1 MNKIIVYSFY
11 CLLPATLALSSFLN
25 AQFGPMPAMPPM
37 NGQPQ
42 APGGMPM
49 PSEQELEQILQMIE
63 KAAAENP
70 ELIKEWERQGQR
82 EILKMSDA
90 DLAAFS
96 QMVGIAPGV
105 LREEAEKAL
114 ADELAATPTQQPVD
128 EDLPT
133 QRPVAQ
139 QKPTQPTAPKITKA
153 ETQQAGT
160 LIKSLIKQLSE
171 IQIKSASVREVH
183 ELMRAWIQELR
194 ELMFYLSVIDRHE
207 YHQHL
212 SLPQFKSLL
221 SALTTLQNS
230 LKTELSAVVLP
241 DDLTEEGTLYDLLGV
256 KKSASTAVLDAAYER
271 LAAQHNPKKLEQK
284 LREQQVPEK
293 SIKQQVKKATL
304 SFDAIED
311 AYEQLSN
318 PKLRAQIDRE
328 IQARKSLKQEKI
340 AHATQALKSIKQSLE
355 EAIYLEE
362 LLYKLEQFLQ
372 DYAPAQLALKKSI
385 EEAEKK
391 QLEEQKKRGSITPTS
406 TYGTFEPHVSYSQ
419 PSGYDDYG
427 YNSNFNPYS
436 DYGSYNNYPDYS
448 YGSDMDDDYDLSS
461 PSNSASRNQAEQT
474 DQEDAQKEQATPP
487 SGKSYQGPSVK
498 DVQESQKIDPR
509 TIDEITKALDKNFDE
524 LVKNY
529 EGEMRPGTT
538 TRQES
543 PYKKII
549 DELPTKA
556 RKKQPAPLTP
566 SRAQDQAEEIDE
578 ETAEEPST
586 EVTTAPT
593 QTTTPPSTTPVA
605 TPRSGAS
612 TPRGTPTEPAREI
625 PLLGID
631 ISQDFEKIR
640 TGLKINT
647 IAADAQKLLD
657 KIALTQTNA
666 KQDKELSTL
675 ARKMRKHKNIVPNL
689 LEKMQSIMPDVELGN
704 NKNNTKAL
712 NALVNDL
719 TTANDSLEELRDMYP
734 TRSSASEE

>member
-11 CLLPATLALSSFLN
+11 CLLTATLALTPFLN

-42 APGGMPM
+42 GQMPPGGMPM

-114 ADELAATPTQQPVD
+114 ADELAATPAQQPVD
-128 EDLPT
+128 EDFSP
-133 QRPVAQ
+133 QRPTAQ

-153 ETQQAGT
+153 ETQQTGT
-160 LIKSLIKQLSE
+160 VIKNLIKQLAE
-171 IQIKSASVREVH
+171 IQTKSASVREVH

-194 ELMFYLSVIDRHE
+194 ELMFYLSVIDRNE

-212 SLPQFKSLL
+212 SLPKFKSLL
-221 SALTTLQNS
+221 SALVTLENS
-230 LKTELSAVVLP
+230 LKTELPAIVLP

-284 LREQQVPEK
+284 LRSQQVPEK

-328 IQARKSLKQEKI
+328 IQARKSLKREKI
-340 AHATQALKSIKQSLE
+340 AQATQALKSIKQSLE

-406 TYGTFEPHVSYSQ
+406 TYGTFEPKVSYSQ

-448 YGSDMDDDYDLSS
+448 YGSDLDNERDLSS
-461 PSNSASRNQAEQT
+461 PSSS
-474 DQEDAQKEQATPP
+474 P
-487 SGKSYQGPSVK
+487 SGSTADEADKKDAEKEKDLDASGKKYKGPSVK

-509 TIDEITKALDKNFDE
+509 TIDEIIKALDKNFDE

-529 EGEMRPGTT
+529 EGETKPGTT
-538 TRQES
+538 ARQES

-556 RKKQPAPLTP
+556 RRKQQAPPAPQQPA
-566 SRAQDQAEEIDE
+566 EETDE
-578 ETAEEPST
+578 ETAPGEEEPST
-586 EVTTAPT
+586 PRSAPT
-593 QTTTPPSTTPVA
+593 ES
-605 TPRSGAS
+605 
-612 TPRGTPTEPAREI
+612 AREI
-625 PLLGID
+625 SLPALD

-647 IAADAQKLLD
+647 IAVDAQKLLD
-657 KIALTQTNA
+657 KIALDQTNA

-675 ARKMRKHKNIVPNL
+675 ARKMRKHKNIVPNI
-689 LEKMQSIMPDVELGN
+689 LEKMKAITADVEQGN

-719 TTANDSLEELRDMYP
+719 KTANDSLEELRDMYP